1 MDTHRVTLR
10 DEQFF
15 RENALENEK
24 ETKMKN
30 CNQRRNA
37 TRRDQMKHSA
47 YTIQRHVWNGAKKRD
62 QVGTNGQ
69 QEIRGGCGA
78 GHFVRLAQNK

>member
-10 DEQFF
+10 DEQFLSG
-15 RENALENEK
+15 RQVGGENALENEK

-30 CNQRRNA
+30 RNQRRNA
-37 TRRDQMKHSA
+37 TRRDQMKRSA

-62 QVGTNGQ
+62 QVGTNG
-69 QEIRGGCGA
+69 
-78 GHFVRLAQNK
+78 